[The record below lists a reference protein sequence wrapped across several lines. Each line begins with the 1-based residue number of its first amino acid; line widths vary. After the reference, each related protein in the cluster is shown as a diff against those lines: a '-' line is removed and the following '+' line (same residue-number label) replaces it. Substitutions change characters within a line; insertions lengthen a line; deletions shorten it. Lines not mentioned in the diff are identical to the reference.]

1 MSQTIRI
8 RIDRDNEPTFETKVN
23 ATDRISIIIDDLG
36 MSVRS
41 DGEPLVMSDEISNIE
56 MQKIDNFVNQLTLF
70 DSKPW
75 KMDT

>member
-1 MSQTIRI
+1 MIRI
-8 RIDRDNEPTFETKVN
+8 RIDKDNEPPFETKVN

-36 MSVRS
+36 ISVRS
-41 DGEPLVMSDEISNIE
+41 DGEPLEMSDKISSVE